1 MRIRYQWIYRSVV
14 HRRFSMTVS
23 TLSIVCMAISALV
36 TAGVFAAL
44 FCILKIRFK
53 QPWQPFLA
61 GCLTFLVTVMILEPA
76 LHQVVLSSA
85 AGTTIQSNI
94 WLYGLYGAFAA
105 TLFEETGRFI
115 TMKFFLKK
123 YHNQD
128 IAGIM
133 YGAGHG
139 GFEAFMLLG
148 ITMIS
153 NIAVALSVNS
163 GTLAAQTAG
172 LDAASLSAVQ
182 TQVMQLCTTP
192 AWMYALGIVE
202 RLFAITAQIAM
213 SMLMWRG
220 VVKTNV
226 GYIALACAFHFFMDS
241 VSVISS
247 AFIGAVGT
255 EIIIAVTALGMILV
269 AKSFMKK

>member
-1 MRIRYQWIYRSVV
+1 MRIRYQWVYRSVV

-23 TLSIVCMAISALV
+23 TLSIVCMAISAMV
-36 TAGVFAAL
+36 TTGVFVAL

-61 GCLTFLVTVMILEPA
+61 GCLTFLVTAMLLEPV

-85 AGTTIQSNI
+85 AGAAIQSNI

-105 TLFEETGRFI
+105 TLFEETGRFL

-123 YHNQD
+123 YHSQD
-128 IAGIM
+128 DAGIM

-148 ITMIS
+148 VTMIS
-153 NIAVALSVNS
+153 NIAVSLAFNS
-163 GTLAAQTAG
+163 GALAAQTAG
-172 LDAASLSAVQ
+172 LDAASLAAVQ
-182 TQVMQLCTTP
+182 TQIMQLCTRP
-192 AWMYALGIVE
+192 AWLYGLGIVE

-213 SMLMWRG
+213 SIIMWRG
-220 VVKTNV
+220 VVKKNG
-226 GYIALACAFHFFMDS
+226 GYIALACAFHFILDFA
-241 VSVISS
+241 SVIASS
-247 AFIGAVGT
+247 FIGVIGT
-255 EIIIAVTALGMILV
+255 EIVIAFIAVGMILV
-269 AKSFMKK
+269 AGTIRKK